1 MVRQVRRT
9 RPSAP
14 RTPHIRG
21 TLNLPGIDSG
31 PRAATTRSS
40 GGGSLRV
47 WDYVA
52 DQEFLATGRTLV
64 DIVDDSRAAVD
75 VRLSLA
81 RTEVELNVGIS
92 TARP

>member
-1 MVRQVRRT
+1 
-9 RPSAP
+9 
-14 RTPHIRG
+14 
-21 TLNLPGIDSG
+21 
-31 PRAATTRSS
+31 
-40 GGGSLRV
+40 LRV